1 MLTSNGGLTMV
12 FLTKHVL
19 LIMILMLVSITA
31 AQGPADGE
39 NEYRL
44 AAVNRV
50 ISGMDSISSDA
61 GRGVYVVDN
70 PDLDNDGK
78 PEIIVTEY
86 TKGGR
91 VFVFEVVD
99 NDKIEYVWSSKKLSS
114 GAGGGSTPR
123 TVTVGDFDNNGKQEI
138 IFPVGYF
145 ATDSAEFAMR
155 GLYFYEWT
163 GNDDDYGSEPT
174 YKLSYESIDPA
185 FASVNAGRTES
196 GLRCQDIDGDG
207 RNELI
212 FPPRAFDF
220 SVAKLYIMQVTSG
233 LLSDST
239 AVIENEYVY
248 TDMVQVPD
256 IKPDGYVPVGTDIG
270 DVDGDGFDE
279 IIVAAWQNIG
289 AGAAVG
295 FIQIDGEDAYTP
307 GGIVR
312 VAAFSAF
319 QVKANPL
326 FATVNDEPVIYLH
339 GSTGTSGTTWVMEGI
354 VSDQFVSDAN
364 LYELFTG
371 VGFWSAW
378 DLGDQDHPTD
388 SDGDGLDLYLYG
400 GSGRILDIEY
410 KGSGSVTDPNSYTR
424 TEVYNLAN
432 EYDNLDGLFND
443 IFTYPGMDLDRD
455 GKRDFIASYK
465 GSELDTLSG
474 QSMAFNGFHAYM
486 FEWGDSLSSTDLDS
500 TLTGFEF
507 KTLTLITP
515 NDYQLEQ
522 NYPNPFNPTTT
533 IDFTLPV
540 NKKISLKI
548 FNMLGQEVRTLAN
561 QEAFASGTHSV
572 TWDGTDNGGNAVASG
587 TYIYKLFYGS
597 FSQSKRMTLV
607 R

>member
-1 MLTSNGGLTMV
+1 MGFYLKNAAILV
-12 FLTKHVL
+12 FIL
-19 LIMILMLVSITA
+19 LLSSVVS

-50 ISGMDSISSDA
+50 ISGTDTITSDA

-86 TKGGR
+86 TRGGR

-99 NDKIEYVWSSKKLSS
+99 NDKIEYVWSSKKLAT

-138 IFPVGYF
+138 IFPVGYT

-174 YKLSYESIDPA
+174 YKLSFESIDPA
-185 FASVNAGRTES
+185 FANVNAGRTES

-207 RNELI
+207 RSELI

-220 SVAKLYIMQVTSG
+220 GVAKLYIMQITSG

-248 TDMVQVPD
+248 TGMVQVAD
-256 IKPDGYVPVGTDIG
+256 IKPDGYVPVGTEIG
-270 DVDGDGFDE
+270 DVDSDGLDE
-279 IIVAAWQNIG
+279 IIVAGWQNIG

-312 VAAFSAF
+312 LGGFSAF
-319 QVKANPL
+319 AVKANPI
-326 FATVNDEPVIYLH
+326 FAIVNDAPVVYLH
-339 GSTGTSGTTWVMEGI
+339 GTNASTSSSQMWIMEGI

-364 LYELFTG
+364 LYKLFTD
-371 VGFWSAW
+371 VGYWSAW
-378 DLGDQDHPTD
+378 GMGDQDHPTV
-388 SDGDGLDLYLYG
+388 STGDGLDLYIYG
-400 GSGRILDIEY
+400 GSGRVTDIEY
-410 KGSGSVTDPNSYTR
+410 NGSGSVTDVNSYTKKNI
-424 TEVYNLAN
+424 YNLADH
-432 EYDNLDGLFND
+432 YDNVDGLFND
-443 IFTYPGMDLDRD
+443 FSVFTGMDLDRD

-465 GSELDTLSG
+465 GSELDSLSG
-474 QSMAFNGFHAYM
+474 QSMAKNGFHAFM

-507 KTLTLITP
+507 KALTMITP
-515 NDYQLEQ
+515 DDYRLEQ

-540 NKKISLKI
+540 NKRISLKI

-561 QEAFASGTHSV
+561 QEAFGSGTHSM
-572 TWDGTDNGGNAVASG
+572 TWDGTDNSGTAVASG

-597 FSQSKRMTLV
+597 FSLSKRMTLV